1 MAENFYTILTT
12 TGKAKIANSA
22 ALGTKV
28 NFKTLKVGDGN
39 GAYYEP
45 TENQT
50 SLINKVWEGNIG
62 AVTVD
67 ETNSNWIVTETT
79 IPASDGGFFIREAG
93 IFDEDGDLI
102 AIAKMA
108 ATYKPVAA
116 EGTTK
121 DLSIRIILEVSN
133 SSSITLKVDP
143 NVIIATKKD
152 IQIISN
158 SISSINTQL
167 SDMVYQAVG
176 GSATAITLTI
186 KGTLV
191 TGYPIT
197 FIASANNGGAATTI
211 NGKKLYKPGTT
222 TSPNLISG
230 KAYTVWYNSTGDCFF
245 IKASAEGTALASDVR
260 KSKTFSNDNDTG
272 IVGDL
277 DLSLLVSGNIR
288 AGITID
294 GVTGKSSVVDT
305 ADATVVANHMLSGE
319 TCYKNGAKITGTMV
333 DRSGD
338 TACVS
343 SSISGTTLK
352 LKASEGYRDG
362 VNDNVTITD
371 EDFIAANIVK
381 NKNVLGLVGTHENL
395 TPFIAGTTQELYNS
409 NADSYLLYAVN
420 MTKACS
426 FTSTLARGT
435 VTVNFRLLFNNAS
448 TTAAQIYVNDVA
460 RGVYHVPPSS
470 SSLFYTED
478 ISVEV
483 GDIISIYVKSG
494 YTSGIYVKVDD
505 ITITCGNSNTY
516 SMFSK

>member
-67 ETNSNWIVTETT
+67 DTNSNWIVTETT

-158 SISSINTQL
+158 SISNIGTQL
-167 SDMVYQAVG
+167 SDMVQDSYPSVIATGTNSYVG
-176 GSATAITLTI
+176 STDKIKSLG
-186 KGTLV
+186 KGT
-191 TGYPIT
+191 T
-197 FIASANNGGAATTI
+197 
-211 NGKKLYKPGTT
+211 KLT
-222 TSPNLISG
+222 L
-230 KAYTVWYNSTGDCFF
+230 F
-245 IKASAEGTALASDVR
+245 
-260 KSKTFSNDNDTG
+260 
-272 IVGDL
+272 VG
-277 DLSLLVSGNIR
+277 
-288 AGITID
+288 
-294 GVTGKSSVVDT
+294 
-305 ADATVVANHMLSGE
+305 ADATGNCSLNLNSYGAKNIKDSFGNIVNNFKKDIPYNLCYNGTDFILQGKGVVAMH
-319 TCYKNGAKITGTMV
+319 
-333 DRSGD
+333 
-338 TACVS
+338 
-343 SSISGTTLK
+343 
-352 LKASEGYRDG
+352 
-362 VNDNVTITD
+362 
-371 EDFIAANIVK
+371 
-381 NKNVLGLVGTHENL
+381 
-395 TPFIAGTTQELYNS
+395 
-409 NADSYLLYAVN
+409 
-420 MTKACS
+420 
-426 FTSTLARGT
+426 
-435 VTVNFRLLFNNAS
+435 
-448 TTAAQIYVNDVA
+448 
-460 RGVYHVPPSS
+460 
-470 SSLFYTED
+470 
-478 ISVEV
+478 
-483 GDIISIYVKSG
+483 
-494 YTSGIYVKVDD
+494 
-505 ITITCGNSNTY
+505 
-516 SMFSK
+516 

>member
-133 SSSITLKVDP
+133 LSSITLKVDP

-158 SISSINTQL
+158 SISSIGTQL
-167 SDMVYQAVG
+167 SDMVYQIAG
-176 GSATAITLTI
+176 GTATALTLTI
-186 KGTLV
+186 RGSLV
-191 TGYPIT
+191 NGYPIT

-211 NGKKLYKPGTT
+211 NGKKLYKPSTT

-245 IKASAEGTALASDVR
+245 IKASAEGTALAKDVR
-260 KSKTFSNDNDTG
+260 KNATFSNDNDTG
-272 IVGDL
+272 ISGGL
-277 DLSLLVSGNIR
+277 DLSLLIPGNLR
-288 AGITID
+288 AGVTID
-294 GVTGKSSVVDT
+294 GVTGANNVVDT
-305 ADATVVANHMLSGE
+305 T
-319 TCYKNGAKITGTMV
+319 I
-333 DRSGD
+333 
-338 TACVS
+338 S
-343 SSISGTTLK
+343 SS
-352 LKASEGYRDG
+352 AA
-362 VNDNVTITD
+362 V
-371 EDFIAANIVK
+371 AANIRAGYKCYVNGALVTGTAAEK
-381 NKNVLGLVGTHENL
+381 AATTYIPGTADQTIASGVITTGIQTIKGDSNLLGANIISGKSIFGVPGTHENI
-395 TPFIAGTTQELYNS
+395 PRFVSGTTQTLYSSGRGWNV
-409 NADSYLLYAVN
+409 NATTMSPSGA
-420 MTKACS
+420 KATC
-426 FTSTLARGT
+426 LHHGGT
-435 VTVNFRLLFNNAS
+435 VTVTFDLYNGTGGSA
-448 TTAAQIYVNDVA
+448 TAYGRIYVNGVA
-460 RGVYHVPPSS
+460 RGTLRSNNTGSYVTWS
-470 SSLFYTED
+470 ED
-478 ISVEV
+478 ITVEI
-483 GDIISIYVKSG
+483 GDLIEIYLQSYDTSLDAHIRSWSIN
-494 YTSGIYVKVDD
+494 
-505 ITITCGNSNTY
+505 CSNVTNY
-516 SMFSK
+516 ATFA